1 MRGCEFFIQL
11 NLKKSNFKHPNEKMT
26 MILTNHDLGY
36 FGKNHEK
43 ISKIMI
49 FDENHQKS

>member
-1 MRGCEFFIQL
+1 
-11 NLKKSNFKHPNEKMT
+11 

-43 ISKIMI
+43 SLKIMIFDEKSSKIMI
-49 FDENHQKS
+49 FDEKIMKNHDF